1 VLGALDEVAAAHD
14 VQVATVALAW
24 LLAQPT
30 VLSPIASARNVE
42 QLGPLLAVPDL
53 QLSAEELERLSE
65 ASA

>member
-1 VLGALDEVAAAHD
+1 VAAAHD
-14 VQVATVALAW
+14 AEVATVALAW

-42 QLGPLLAVPDL
+42 QLGPLLAVPGL
-53 QLSAEELERLSE
+53 QLSADEVERLAA